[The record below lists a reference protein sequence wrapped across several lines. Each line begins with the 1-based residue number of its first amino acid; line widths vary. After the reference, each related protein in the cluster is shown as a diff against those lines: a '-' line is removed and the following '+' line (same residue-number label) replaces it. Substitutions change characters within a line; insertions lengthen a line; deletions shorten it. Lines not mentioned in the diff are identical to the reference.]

1 MPSLS
6 AHLRRAH
13 TGVQLDSD
21 SEQRLGIARCPVCV
35 VYYRAGSLSQHQC
48 RPARRPVR
56 PLTASLA
63 AQLARNPTQVAAVP
77 LPPAPPDLD
86 WPVGAPAGD
95 RCWFLVPLI
104 ASLLAHGLDVHG
116 GLAGF
121 YAEAKWQRWR
131 EHFSAELGARPP
143 PIELPTPTPPTEA
156 ACVELL
162 REPAFHCP

>member
-13 TGVQLDSD
+13 TGVQLDVD
-21 SEQRLGIARCPVCV
+21 AEQRLGIACCPVCV

-48 RPARRPVR
+48 
-56 PLTASLA
+56 TA
-63 AQLARNPTQVAAVP
+63 AQLARNPAHVAAVP
-77 LPPAPPDLD
+77 LRPAPLHLD
-86 WPVGAPAGD
+86 WPCGAPAGD
-95 RCWFLVPLI
+95 RCCFLVPLI
-104 ASLLAHGLDVHG
+104 ASLLAHGPDVHG

-143 PIELPTPTPPTEA
+143 PIELPLDRSSLRGVLA
-156 ACVELL
+156 RASFYVSRLGLL
-162 REPAFHCP
+162 R